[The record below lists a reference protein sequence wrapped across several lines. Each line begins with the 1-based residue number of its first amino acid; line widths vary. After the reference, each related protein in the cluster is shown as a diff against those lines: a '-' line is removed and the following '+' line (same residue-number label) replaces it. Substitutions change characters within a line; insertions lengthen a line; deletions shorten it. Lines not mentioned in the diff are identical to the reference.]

1 MERIDL
7 DILNNNV
14 IEKCLW
20 FTTISHPLRED
31 CQLSLMLLKGKD
43 EKIFLLVADCKTPTI
58 KITEESFG
66 YYIRTPEKEVILSIK
81 ALVNNDN
88 IILSIFDLTYPKPKN
103 MTQKEIE
110 AILGYPINIVK

>member
-7 DILNNNV
+7 DILNNDV

-31 CQLSLMLLKGKD
+31 RQLSLMLLKGKGT
-43 EKIFLLVADCKTPTI
+43 KIFLLVTDCETPAV
-58 KITEESFG
+58 KITEENSD
-66 YYIRTPEKEVILSIK
+66 YYMYTSEKDVILSVK

-88 IILSIFDLTYPKPKN
+88 VILSLFDLTYPKPKN
-103 MTQKEIE
+103 MTLAEIE
-110 AILGYPINIVK
+110 KILGYPINIVK